1 MGWENIL
8 KSKTISKNPP
18 LVKLIDEIM
27 TNEPRTSREILQDV
41 KTRYELPM
49 DRELKSGKILK
60 ADIDTTLS
68 RDYPDVDLK
77 DIREKPSGLLEVEQR
92 DSEGRLVTEFDESFE
107 YKGAREITSP
117 TINKRQE
124 ELNRKEAEKSR
135 SRAFLE
141 QQKNIL
147 LGIEEDPA
155 KVKAEIQE
163 TRQLEK
169 RERESRKSVQ
179 AATANLYQ
187 QLKRRSGKKK
197 GGR

>member
-1 MGWENIL
+1 M
-8 KSKTISKNPP
+8 
-18 LVKLIDEIM
+18 
-27 TNEPRTSREILQDV
+27 
-41 KTRYELPM
+41 
-49 DRELKSGKILK
+49 
-60 ADIDTTLS
+60 
-68 RDYPDVDLK
+68 
-77 DIREKPSGLLEVEQR
+77 
-92 DSEGRLVTEFDESFE
+92 
-107 YKGAREITSP
+107 GAREVTSP

-124 ELNRKEAEKSR
+124 ELNRKEAEKSKA
-135 SRAFLE
+135 RAFLD
-141 QQKNIL
+141 QRVNIL

-155 KVKAEIQE
+155 KIKAEIQE

>member
-1 MGWENIL
+1 MAL
-8 KSKTISKNPP
+8 DF
-18 LVKLIDEIM
+18 LV
-27 TNEPRTSREILQDV
+27 
-41 KTRYELPM
+41 ELP
-49 DRELKSGKILK
+49 G
-60 ADIDTTLS
+60 
-68 RDYPDVDLK
+68 
-77 DIREKPSGLLEVEQR
+77 
-92 DSEGRLVTEFDESFE
+92 
-107 YKGAREITSP
+107 GAVAG
-117 TINKRQE
+117 INKCLKMGGGGCVSHHFYLQ
-124 ELNRKEAEKSR
+124 LHLLSICYT
-135 SRAFLE
+135 
-141 QQKNIL
+141 IL